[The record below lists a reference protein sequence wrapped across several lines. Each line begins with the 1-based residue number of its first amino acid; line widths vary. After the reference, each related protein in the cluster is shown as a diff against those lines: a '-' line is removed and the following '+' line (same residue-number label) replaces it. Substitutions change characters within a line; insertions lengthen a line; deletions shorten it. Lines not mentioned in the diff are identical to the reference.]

1 MTLNNKNGGTQVLVD
16 YKNTSSNSIDTS
28 ASARTN
34 ARISSRATSRSD
46 SSYRADPPQDE
57 TITGNGRIRKIA
69 ALCGIAAVGVVLV
82 DNVFSGSEAPGTTP
96 LVQSTINQLAAK
108 NQLVANPAKL
118 TTETPALA
126 ETIDTEE
133 APETEF
139 VFNHNTALADTATSN
154 EVSFIEVPEIDSLID
169 PADIP
174 VAAFINPA
182 PLTAAKPELANDYSQ
197 EPSQILVKIEKG
209 DSLFG
214 VLAKHG
220 LGQSEIATLTN
231 KPLVNKYLTNLR
243 PGDEIELNFDGS
255 HRLTGLTREIDLEK
269 TLYITRAPDNQFK
282 TVLDEQP
289 LEKSIQVAELKLD
302 SSLFVDGAAAGLS
315 ESMIMELYSIFQW
328 TVDFNREV
336 RAGDS
341 VTVLHETFSK
351 NGKKVKNGNILA
363 AEYHASDATHSAYRH
378 VRNGQRTYFDAN
390 GHSLKKQF
398 LRNPIKA
405 RITSRFNLKR
415 KHPIRHTI
423 RAHKGVDYGAPTGT
437 GISAAG
443 DGRVVFMGVR
453 GGYGNTVEI
462 QHGDRYTTLYAHLS
476 RFPKK
481 LKQGSRVSQGQIIGY
496 VGKSGLATGPHLHY
510 EFRIDGIHHDP
521 QKVKLPGSSPLEKNE
536 LIAFKA
542 NIEPLRSQLAS
553 LRQDNET
560 LAMR

>member
-1 MTLNNKNGGTQVLVD
+1 MALHNKSSGTQVLVD
-16 YKNTSSNSIDTS
+16 YKNTSSHIENTS
-28 ASARTN
+28 TFTRPHSKPRDDAGQAEV
-34 ARISSRATSRSD
+34 
-46 SSYRADPPQDE
+46 PPG
-57 TITGNGRIRKIA
+57 GNGRIRK
-69 ALCGIAAVGVVLV
+69 ALALFGVAAVGTVLIN
-82 DNVFSGSEAPGTTP
+82 NVFSHSAPSASESLADPLAKAQEIQPGAIAP
-96 LVQSTINQLAAK
+96 SKA
-108 NQLVANPAKL
+108 VAPAL
-118 TTETPALA
+118 TETIESAKK
-126 ETIDTEE
+126 
-133 APETEF
+133 PETEF
-139 VFNHNTALADTATSN
+139 VFNHNTVVSTNRVN
-154 EVSFIEVPEIDSLID
+154 EVPFVEVPEIDSLID
-169 PADIP
+169 PTATP

-197 EPSQILVKIEKG
+197 EPSQILVQIKKG
-209 DSLFG
+209 DSLSG
-214 VLAKHG
+214 VLTNHG
-220 LGQSEIATLTN
+220 LGQSEIATLAN

-243 PGDEIELNFDGS
+243 PGDELELNFDGS
-255 HRLTGLTREIDLEK
+255 HRLTALTREIDLEK
-269 TLYITRAPDNQFK
+269 TLYITRAPDNQF
-282 TVLDEQP
+282 VANLDEQP
-289 LEKSIQVAELKLD
+289 LQKSIQVAELKLD

-336 RAGDS
+336 RTGDV

-363 AEYHASDATHSAYRH
+363 AEYRASDATHSAYRH

-390 GHSLKKQF
+390 GQSLKKQF

-415 KHPIRHTI
+415 KHPVLHTI

-437 GISAAG
+437 GVSSAG

-481 LKQGSRVSQGQIIGY
+481 LKQGARVTQGQIIGY
-496 VGKSGLATGPHLHY
+496 VGKSGLATGAHLHY
-510 EFRIDGIHHDP
+510 EFRVDGIHRDP

-536 LIAFKA
+536 LIAFKK
-542 NIEPLRSQLAS
+542 NIEPLRSHLAS
-553 LRQDNET
+553 LKRDSDT